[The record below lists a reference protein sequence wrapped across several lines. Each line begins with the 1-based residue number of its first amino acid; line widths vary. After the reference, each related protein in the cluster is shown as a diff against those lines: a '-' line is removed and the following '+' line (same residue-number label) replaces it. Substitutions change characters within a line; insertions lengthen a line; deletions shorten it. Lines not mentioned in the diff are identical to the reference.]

1 MKRGAA
7 PNPGKFYNV
16 VSQIGKPDCRS
27 GDKRRKEKTIEIV
40 RERKN
45 EKGRHAPEG
54 ASRQKKAKMAS
65 QSVV

>member
-1 MKRGAA
+1 MTHITARV
-7 PNPGKFYNV
+7 GKFYNV

-45 EKGRHAPEG
+45 EKGRYAPEG
-54 ASRQKKAKMAS
+54 ASRPKKAKMAS